1 MRNLKRTLSLALAS
15 VMLVG
20 MMSVGAS
27 AVNASDFTDADEIVN
42 KDAVSTMTALG
53 IINGKEDGSY
63 FDPTGNVTRAEM
75 AKMLC
80 VAINGG
86 VDPVLGVKDTP
97 MISASGAGTR
107 IPCGCTKPSAKC
119 RSLSI
124 IAFGGSCGS
133 SPRFGC
139 ATAGITAV
147 SLRRIASARR
157 TGRVGGVSF
166 NSISCA
172 VMPSGVFAV
181 PLKRAWQ
188 RTACTWI
195 LTALPIR
202 SPLM

>member
-86 VDPVLGVKDTP
+86 VDPVLGVKDLYRHQ
-97 MISASGAGTR
+97 GY
-107 IPCGCTKPSAKC
+107 
-119 RSLSI
+119 L
-124 IAFGGSCGS
+124 
-133 SPRFGC
+133 
-139 ATAGITAV
+139 
-147 SLRRIASARR
+147 
-157 TGRVGGVSF
+157 GRV
-166 NSISCA
+166 
-172 VMPSGVFAV
+172 
-181 PLKRAWQ
+181 LH
-188 RTACTWI
+188 
-195 LTALPIR
+195 
-202 SPLM
+202 